1 MDTDKPAAVLLL
13 KTPLTVINIG
23 VEDFAEHL
31 QAQDVPV
38 LHVSWT
44 PPAGGDPEM
53 SAILEKLL

>member
-1 MDTDKPAAVLLL
+1 MDTDKPVADLLL
-13 KTPLTVINIG
+13 NTPLTVNNIG

-38 LHVSWT
+38 VHVSWT
-44 PPAGGDPEM
+44 PPASGDPEM

>member
-1 MDTDKPAAVLLL
+1 MDADKPVADLLT
-13 KTPLTVINIG
+13 TPLTVINIG
-23 VEDFAEHL
+23 VEDFAEYL

>member
-1 MDTDKPAAVLLL
+1 MDAENPVADLLN
-13 KTPLTVINIG
+13 TPLSVINIG

-31 QAQDVPV
+31 QAQGVPV
-38 LHVSWT
+38 VHVSWI

>member
-1 MDTDKPAAVLLL
+1 MAAEQPDLLN
-13 KTPLTVINIG
+13 TPLAVINIG

-38 LHVSWT
+38 VHVSWT